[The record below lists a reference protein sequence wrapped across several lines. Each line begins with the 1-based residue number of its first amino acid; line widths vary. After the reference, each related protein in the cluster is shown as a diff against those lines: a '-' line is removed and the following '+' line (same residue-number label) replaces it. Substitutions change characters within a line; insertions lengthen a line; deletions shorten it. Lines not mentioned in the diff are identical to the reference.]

1 MKTNLNND
9 RSILNDFLKTWTL
22 EKVQMMRLDEYV
34 NTKDPETFCQY
45 VETKTR
51 LLGSINGLNSI
62 KFGIYRRGDKTNRP
76 KNVASDSDYSWMKY
90 YGTKRNDAFKEIK
103 EDLIKIIEAAQKSEL
118 ENIDDIRLYNIF
130 KWKVAFLYSNE
141 GFIPIFNKDA
151 LTFTARNLG
160 MEVTKDTK
168 YSEIHK
174 YIAKKKPIGKS
185 VYDYMRELYYIYR
198 EKQKLEDKEKTTKRK
213 FRKGTDK
220 KKTTPQERKG
230 TEAHIAEQFHNELQ
244 NKLGDYLSK
253 KFGKSNVIF
262 EENYVD
268 VKVQQPDRICYYEVK
283 TACFAEYCIRQGI
296 GQLLAYSFSEKDSMK
311 KKELVVFGK
320 NRPTSD
326 EIKFISF
333 INKQLNG
340 FDFSYLSLEEI
351 ESK

>member
-1 MKTNLNND
+1 MKKKLNND
-9 RSILNDFLKTWTL
+9 RSILNDFLKVWTL

-34 NTKDPETFCQY
+34 NTKDTETFCQY

-51 LLGSINGLNSI
+51 PLGSINGLNSI
-62 KFGIYRRGDKTNRP
+62 KFGIYKRGDKTKRP
-76 KNVASDSDYSWMKY
+76 QNAASDSDYSWMRY

-103 EDLIKIIEAAQKSEL
+103 EDLIKIIKAAQKSEL
-118 ENIDDIRLYNIF
+118 DKIDDIRLYNIF

-160 MEVTKDTK
+160 MEVLKDTK
-168 YSEIHK
+168 YSEIYK
-174 YIAKKKPIGKS
+174 YIAQTKHVGKS
-185 VYDYMRELYYIYR
+185 VYDYMRELYSTYR
-198 EKQKLEDKEKTTKRK
+198 IKQNLENKEKTTKRK
-213 FRKGTDK
+213 FRKGTDNK
-220 KKTTPQERKG
+220 STTPQERKG

-268 VKVQQPDRICYYEVK
+268 IKVQQPDRICYYEVK
-283 TACFAEYCIRQGI
+283 TASFAEYCIRQGI
-296 GQLLAYSFSEKDSMK
+296 GQLLAYSFSENDSLK
-311 KKELVVFGK
+311 KKELVIFGK
-320 NRPTSD
+320 NKPTSD
-326 EIKFISF
+326 EIKFINF
-333 INKQLNG
+333 INNQLKE

-351 ESK
+351 ESN